1 MAGEY
6 VAAALACYGG
16 LSALAARRILYPGR
30 RLAVSAGP
38 SWLVPSYITAGG
50 IRVQVHTA
58 LSDASAPV
66 CVLQHGLGECSTR
79 LADAAACLRRLGFG
93 VVMMDLPGHGG
104 SSLAATTYGAREARV
119 LAAVLD
125 RLDVARRVS
134 ILWGRSTGAA
144 TVLRAA
150 AGLPH
155 VRALILECMFDN
167 PIRAI
172 ARHAFGRRYQPL
184 LPLLPGTVASISL
197 FLRAR
202 KATRFPLD
210 TVCDVPLPLLLVSGS
225 EDRGMPPHAQQRML
239 ARARHHETRVVIV
252 PGAGHYHC
260 FPRQAR
266 TFEDWLVRYG
276 FPDRT
281 RPAAQPA

>member
-184 LPLLPGTVASISL
+184 LPLL
-197 FLRAR
+197 
-202 KATRFPLD
+202 
-210 TVCDVPLPLLLVSGS
+210 LVSGS

-252 PGAGHYHC
+252 PGAGHYQC